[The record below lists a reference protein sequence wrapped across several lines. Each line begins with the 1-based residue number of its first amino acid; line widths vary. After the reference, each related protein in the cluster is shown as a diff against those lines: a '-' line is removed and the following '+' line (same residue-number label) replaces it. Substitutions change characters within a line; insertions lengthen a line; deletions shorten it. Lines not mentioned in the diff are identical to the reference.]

1 VPHFS
6 GGEIDWGRRENER
19 EDGVTSPVEK
29 HDHLITLCNIS
40 NMSIASSNYL

>member
-6 GGEIDWGRRENER
+6 GGEMDWGRRENER